1 MKTLALLRHG
11 KSSWDDVSLRDF
23 DRPLN
28 KRGRTASELIG
39 AEMKHRGLV
48 FDLVLA
54 SPAERVRQTITYV
67 TRGYG
72 QALQPRFV
80 AEIYQASCETLCTIL
95 RSVDSDVRHVLMVG
109 HNPALQLLAGR
120 LVNRSEKHPLHGVD
134 TAFPTAA
141 LALLELPDIGCWDS
155 VEAGVAQLIAFWE
168 PRRLA
173 AASDR
178 TVDHETRRD
187 SH

>member
-23 DRPLN
+23 DRPLS

-48 FDLVLA
+48 FELVLA

-72 QALQPRFV
+72 SHFGC
-80 AEIYQASCETLCTIL
+80 ASSLKSTQHLAKCCA
-95 RSVDSDVRHVLMVG
+95 RSCVQS
-109 HNPALQLLAGR
+109 AATY
-120 LVNRSEKHPLHGVD
+120 D
-134 TAFPTAA
+134 T
-141 LALLELPDIGCWDS
+141 S
-155 VEAGVAQLIAFWE
+155 
-168 PRRLA
+168 
-173 AASDR
+173 
-178 TVDHETRRD
+178 
-187 SH
+187 